1 MTKYE
6 KRIAS
11 VPRYN
16 SQEKRDYFEESL
28 EENLDGVTRLCP
40 ASAAGALPDTPEG
53 LIEWHET
60 TYFAI
65 YQCRHCL
72 RPYYG
77 NLAPC
82 WRLQVNISKTNN
94 TFAQP
99 LEKALH
105 KKNP

>member
-60 TYFAI
+60 TDFAI

-72 RPYYG
+72 RPDYG

-82 WRLQVNISKTNN
+82 WRLQVNISKKKKI
-94 TFAQP
+94 
-99 LEKALH
+99 LLH
-105 KKNP
+105 NP